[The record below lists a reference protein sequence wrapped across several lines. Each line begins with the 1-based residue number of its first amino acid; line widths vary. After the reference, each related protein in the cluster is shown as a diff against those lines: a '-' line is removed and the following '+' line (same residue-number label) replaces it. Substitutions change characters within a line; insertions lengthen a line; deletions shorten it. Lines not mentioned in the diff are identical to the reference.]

1 MNKKILIVGYGKIG
15 KRYLSIL
22 KKKKNIEPI
31 IFTRNFIKTKKVK
44 FINDYKELNKIN
56 GAIIATPVNT
66 HFQYTK
72 FFLEKNIPVLLE
84 KPIASQLKQANELK
98 ILSQKRKTSLIINY
112 SDLFDP
118 NLIKLLKYISPEIKY
133 LNKIDMHYG
142 NNRNK
147 YYYKV
152 AASPSEDWLP
162 HPVSVLIFILNKI
175 YNFKIIEYKFKVNK
189 KNGQLFEKFKIKFD
203 LKKNNILLNFSNFY
217 KTNMRKIYIETKN
230 LSFNFD
236 DYNKKKNNFFLKKK
250 IKKKVSLKTSSFE
263 NVINIFLDTIEKK
276 IFFSNIH
283 LGLKEMKVSAD
294 IIKEISLLRKNF
306 K

>member
-175 YNFKIIEYKFKVNK
+175 YNFKIIEYNFKVNK

-236 DYNKKKNNFFLKKK
+236 AYNKKNNFFLKNK

>member
-31 IFTRNFIKTKKVK
+31 IFTRNIIKTKKVK

-66 HFQYTK
+66 HFKYTK

-118 NLIKLLKYISPEIKY
+118 NLIKLLRYISPELKY
-133 LNKIDMHYG
+133 LKKIEMYYG

-147 YYYKV
+147 YYYK
-152 AASPSEDWLP
+152 AASSPSEDWLP

-175 YNFKIIEYKFKVNK
+175 DNFKIIKYNFKINK
-189 KNGQLFEKFKIKFD
+189 KNGQLFEKFQIKFD
-203 LKKNNILLNFSNFY
+203 LKKINILLNFSNFY
-217 KTNMRKIYIETKN
+217 KTNMRNISMETKN
-230 LSFNFD
+230 YRLNFD
-236 DYNKKKNNFFLKKK
+236 SYNKKNNFFLKKK
-250 IKKKVSLKTSSFE
+250 IKKKVNLKDSSFE
-263 NVINIFLDTIEKK
+263 NVTNIFLDTIEKK
-276 IFFSNIH
+276 KFFSNIH
-283 LGLKEMKVSAD
+283 LGLKEMKISAN
-294 IIKEISLLRKNF
+294 IIKEISLLRKNV

>member
-22 KKKKNIEPI
+22 KEKKNIEPI

-56 GAIIATPVNT
+56 GVIIATPVNT

-175 YNFKIIEYKFKVNK
+175 YNFKIIEYNFKVNK

-236 DYNKKKNNFFLKKK
+236 AYNKKNNFFLKNK

>member
-31 IFTRNFIKTKKVK
+31 IFTRNIIKTKKIK

-66 HFQYTK
+66 HFKYTK

-118 NLIKLLKYISPEIKY
+118 NLIKLLKYISPELKY

-142 NNRNK
+142 NNQNK
-147 YYYKV
+147 YYYK
-152 AASPSEDWLP
+152 AASSPSEDWLP

-175 YNFKIIEYKFKVNK
+175 YNFKIIEYNFKVNK

-203 LKKNNILLNFSNFY
+203 LKKINILLNFSNFY
-217 KTNMRKIYIETKN
+217 KTNMRKISIETKN
-230 LSFNFD
+230 SSFNFD
-236 DYNKKKNNFFLKKK
+236 AYNKKNNFFLKNK
-250 IKKKVSLKTSSFE
+250 IKKKVNLKISSFE